1 MLLFA
6 IHFYIYI
13 YIYIYIYTQTRG
25 QHMKTQP
32 NRCTRREQGRGK
44 GTRNIGSGVFASV
57 GTHIKDCEVLVRFQ
71 VGKSVDKSF

>member
-1 MLLFA
+1 MATHRPGDNLWQRTEQMHRA
-6 IHFYIYI
+6 R
-13 YIYIYIYTQTRG
+13 TGKG
-25 QHMKTQP
+25 QA
-32 NRCTRREQGRGK
+32 QGRGK